1 MAALSKGALSVIVVV
16 GVAIA
21 IIATLMDRSP
31 DAGPRAGRGGTP
43 TGAPA
48 GKVGANAPAPG
59 GQGNTP
65 AAPGAGQAG
74 AGSGAGSA
82 APRAAQVAA
91 PPPRKSTDFSA
102 VDEPW
107 RHALDASTD
116 KATALA
122 IANGGKSSAGLAGCS
137 SCHGA
142 QGIPAAG
149 TNFPALAGS
158 SPEYLAKQL
167 MDYRSGARQ
176 NVIMASIAK
185 GLDEGEIGALARYY
199 GDLPPPALP
208 AAVSG
213 GRGQQLHDFGDNGLA
228 LAACANCHGARG
240 SGESPLLPRLA
251 GQPPAYFTSQ
261 MEAFRNG
268 SRAND
273 DVGTMRA
280 IAQRL
285 TPADTAALAQ
295 YYAGGH

>member
-1 MAALSKGALSVIVVV
+1 MNANMAALTKGALSVIVVV
-16 GVAIA
+16 GVGVAAIA
-21 IIATLMDRSP
+21 ALMHMSP
-31 DAGPRAGRGGTP
+31 DAGPRAGRGAPVAAGGGSGT
-43 TGAPA
+43 A
-48 GKVGANAPAPG
+48 
-59 GQGNTP
+59 
-65 AAPGAGQAG
+65 AAPGAQGNAPAAAG
-74 AGSGAGSA
+74 GAQPP
-82 APRAAQVAA
+82 APTPAKVAVA
-91 PPPRKSTDFSA
+91 PPRKATDFSPA
-102 VDEPW
+102 DEPW
-107 RHALDASTD
+107 RHALETGTD
-116 KATALA
+116 TATAQS

-142 QGIPAAG
+142 QGVPAPG
-149 TNFPALAGS
+149 TTFPALAGS

-185 GLDEGEIGALARYY
+185 GLDEGEIGSLARYY
-199 GDLPPPALP
+199 GSLPAPALP
-208 AAVSG
+208 APSTSG
-213 GRGQQLHDFGDNGLA
+213 GRGQQLHDFGDNALA

-251 GQPPAYFTSQ
+251 GQPTAYFTSQ
-261 MEAFRNG
+261 MDAFRNG

-295 YYAGGH
+295 YYAGAQ